1 MQLQN
6 VAHMVHEFSRSLC
19 FSHPWST
26 AQRSIGVLIKNA
38 ALVNRYTATSGIC
51 TAYGIS
57 ARSYAEAQAILART
71 SIPPNFIFQHLLCL
85 IFTLHVQ
92 CFSHP
97 FPFPGDNSLR
107 ELYLDLFFL

>member
-1 MQLQN
+1 M
-6 VAHMVHEFSRSLC
+6 
-19 FSHPWST
+19 
-26 AQRSIGVLIKNA
+26 
-38 ALVNRYTATSGIC
+38 NRYTATSGIC

-71 SIPPNFIFQHLLCL
+71 SIPPNFIFKHLLCL

-107 ELYLDLFFL
+107 ELYLDLFFFITLWEARGIGTLQENGLPGIGHVP